1 MQHPPP
7 INSAQSRRRTPHS
20 GKQKRAALQQQRRND
35 ADRAAAPAPSE
46 ERGLCDLCAHLL
58 VVTGPRVLLRLRFR
72 FAQQLAAAAAAD
84 QAAAARV
91 QPPLTDAERAEKA
104 LQKRI
109 LALSAALT
117 ALAKMKSA
125 AAVSTAWA
133 VAVRDATALLDEP
146 SSRQRLGASK
156 ELVNAAF
163 VLVQGALQT
172 GPLAGAK
179 PHRFVKRLSDPTH
192 AADLWHLLRAAREVE
207 GWSEK
212 QRLAVDEWVA
222 ALEKW
227 RAESV
232 SQAT

>member
-1 MQHPPP
+1 MQHQQHAPP

-84 QAAAARV
+84 QAAAAARV

-117 ALAKMKSA
+117 ALTKLKSA
-125 AAVSTAWA
+125 AAVSSAWA
-133 VAVRDATALLDEP
+133 AAVRDATALLDEP

-192 AADLWHLLRAAREVE
+192 AADLGHLLRAAREVE

-212 QRLAVDEWVA
+212 QRLAVDEWLA

-227 RAESV
+227 RE
-232 SQAT
+232 

>member
-1 MQHPPP
+1 
-7 INSAQSRRRTPHS
+7 
-20 GKQKRAALQQQRRND
+20 
-35 ADRAAAPAPSE
+35 
-46 ERGLCDLCAHLL
+46 
-58 VVTGPRVLLRLRFR
+58 
-72 FAQQLAAAAAAD
+72 
-84 QAAAARV
+84 
-91 QPPLTDAERAEKA
+91 

-117 ALAKMKSA
+117 ALTKMKSA
-125 AAVSTAWA
+125 AAVSSAWA
-133 VAVRDATALLDEP
+133 AAVGGATALLDEP

-156 ELVNAAF
+156 ELANSAF

-192 AADLWHLLRAAREVE
+192 AADLSHLLRSAREME

-212 QRLAVDEWVA
+212 QRLAVDEWLA

-227 RAESV
+227 RE
-232 SQAT
+232 

>member
-7 INSAQSRRRTPHS
+7 INSTQSRRRTPHS

-84 QAAAARV
+84 QAAAAARV

-117 ALAKMKSA
+117 YLAKMKSA

-133 VAVRDATALLDEP
+133 AAVRDATALLDEP

-212 QRLAVDEWVA
+212 QRLAVDEWLA
-222 ALEKW
+222 ALDKW
-227 RAESV
+227 RE
-232 SQAT
+232 

>member
-35 ADRAAAPAPSE
+35 ADRAAAPASSE

-58 VVTGPRVLLRLRFR
+58 VVTGPRVLLWLQFR
-72 FAQQLAAAAAAD
+72 YAQQLAAAAAAD

-117 ALAKMKSA
+117 YLAKMKSA
-125 AAVSTAWA
+125 AAVSSTIMA
-133 VAVRDATALLDEP
+133 VIIQP
-146 SSRQRLGASK
+146 
-156 ELVNAAF
+156 
-163 VLVQGALQT
+163 
-172 GPLAGAK
+172 
-179 PHRFVKRLSDPTH
+179 
-192 AADLWHLLRAAREVE
+192 
-207 GWSEK
+207 
-212 QRLAVDEWVA
+212 
-222 ALEKW
+222 
-227 RAESV
+227 
-232 SQAT
+232 

>member
-1 MQHPPP
+1 MQHQQHPPP

-20 GKQKRAALQQQRRND
+20 GKQKRAILQQQRRNG

-125 AAVSTAWA
+125 AAVSTA
-133 VAVRDATALLDEP
+133 
-146 SSRQRLGASK
+146 
-156 ELVNAAF
+156 
-163 VLVQGALQT
+163 
-172 GPLAGAK
+172 
-179 PHRFVKRLSDPTH
+179 
-192 AADLWHLLRAAREVE
+192 
-207 GWSEK
+207 
-212 QRLAVDEWVA
+212 
-222 ALEKW
+222 
-227 RAESV
+227 
-232 SQAT
+232 

>member
-1 MQHPPP
+1 MKTTCARTCSSSPGR
-7 INSAQSRRRTPHS
+7 ACGRRPRTV
-20 GKQKRAALQQQRRND
+20 
-35 ADRAAAPAPSE
+35 AAPAAISI
-46 ERGLCDLCAHLL
+46 C
-58 VVTGPRVLLRLRFR
+58 
-72 FAQQLAAAAAAD
+72 AQQLAAAAAAD

-117 ALAKMKSA
+117 YLAKMKSA

-133 VAVRDATALLDEP
+133 AAVRDATALLDEP

-179 PHRFVKRLSDPTH
+179 PHRFVKRLTALLATRSH
-192 AADLWHLLRAAREVE
+192 AADLAAPAARDSGSAPAATRPTPEVE

-212 QRLAVDEWVA
+212 QRLAVDEWLA

-227 RAESV
+227 RE
-232 SQAT
+232 